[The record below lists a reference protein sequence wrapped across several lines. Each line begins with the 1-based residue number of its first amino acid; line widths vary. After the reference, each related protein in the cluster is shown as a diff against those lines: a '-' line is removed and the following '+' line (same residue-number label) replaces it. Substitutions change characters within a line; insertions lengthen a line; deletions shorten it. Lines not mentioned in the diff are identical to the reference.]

1 MGKHLRG
8 LIAHCGTVWGCRGR
22 SYLYMILTSDHAY
35 IGETGNLP
43 TSRWGS
49 HLSKA
54 DSSFSEKLR
63 IELENTESPEYD
75 DDFIYIGLYCGV
87 IEEEEMEKRKYA
99 RVAIEEAIHREYLL
113 NGNRFGGLK
122 KLLSRPSTRSLRI
135 KLGFDVDSY
144 AKHAIELLIEEY
156 NKYQETAEKTATL

>member
-1 MGKHLRG
+1 
-8 LIAHCGTVWGCRGR
+8 
-22 SYLYMILTSDHAY
+22 MILTSDHVY

-54 DSSFSEKLR
+54 DSSFAEKLR
-63 IELENTESPEYD
+63 IALEQANSPEYD
-75 DDFIYIGLYCGV
+75 DDFVYIGLYCGV
-87 IEEEEMEKRKYA
+87 IEEEETEKRKYA
-99 RVAIEEAIHREYLL
+99 RLAIEEAIHREYVL

-122 KLLSRPSTRSLRI
+122 ILLSRPSTRSLRI

-144 AKHAIELLIEEY
+144 AKHAIELLIKEY
-156 NKYQETAEKTATL
+156 IKYKESAEQAATL